1 MELLIQQIDE
11 KNNWGKNELG
21 KILADT
27 SIRYSTIVMKKPGL
41 LSGSGNTKENM
52 VCDVCNH
59 VLVQIQTKTT
69 WGKNVI
75 KEMIFKKLVEE
86 VSC

>member
-11 KNNWGKNELG
+11 KNNWGKNELRQ
-21 KILADT
+21 IIADT
-27 SIRYSTIVMKKPGL
+27 SIRYSTMVMKKPGL
-41 LSGSGNTKENM
+41 ISGSENTKENI

-75 KEMIFKKLVEE
+75 KEMIFNKLVEK

>member
-1 MELLIQQIDE
+1 MDKLIQKIDE

-21 KILADT
+21 QLLTDT
-27 SIRYSTIVMKKPGL
+27 CTRYNNMVMKKPFGL
-41 LSGSGNTKENM
+41 SDPENTKENI
-52 VCDVCNH
+52 VFNTCFF
-59 VLVQIQTKTT
+59 VLARIQTKTS
-69 WGKNVI
+69 WGKNVV